1 MIHSDYIQYPHIQ
14 LNLHSRLECGIGLPE
29 VMITLLLLS
38 TGSLALT
45 QLQLKNLQSAYQ
57 SYQDSRLTLL
67 HGEAIERLWQQ
78 RCYLSNMNDTERESY
93 LIDAFPDVFSHAST
107 DILAP
112 TQVWLNHKPVVID
125 C

>member
-1 MIHSDYIQYPHIQ
+1 MKHSSLLRYQQ
-14 LNLHSRLECGIGLPE
+14 RGMGLTE
-29 VMITLLLLS
+29 VLITLLLLS

-45 QLQLKNLQSAYQ
+45 QLQLKNLQSVYQ
-57 SYQDSRLTLL
+57 SHQDSRLTLQ

-78 RCYLSNMNDTERESY
+78 RCYLANMNDTEREIY

-107 DILAP
+107 DIMAP
-112 TQVWLNHKPVVID
+112 SQVWLNHKPVVID